1 MSVVSNAGS
10 NSGSLADLQR
20 AFQDYLLARSD
31 GFAGAVR
38 DTRKADRHALLGV
51 YRDAYALRLIE
62 VLTNDYPGLM
72 AMAGPADFDRMARA
86 YIAAHPSHHPSVR
99 WFGARLADFLAG
111 TAPYS
116 GLAAAA
122 EMARFEWALGEAFDA
137 PDDTPIQAADLMALP
152 PEAWEELRLAP
163 LRSLRQLTLAHE
175 VPQAWQRREEVE
187 PGNLEVTAGA
197 GPTNWVIW
205 RPERTSHF
213 RSLEPDEAAMLAAMI
228 EGQAFPELCESLV
241 PHVGADAAPA
251 QAAGRLR
258 SWVEEGMIG
267 GFTR

>member
-1 MSVVSNAGS
+1 MSVVSNA
-10 NSGSLADLQR
+10 GSLADLQR
-20 AFQDYLLARSD
+20 AFQDYLLQAGD

-38 DTRKADRHALLGV
+38 DTRKADRHTLLGV

-72 AMAGPADFDRMARA
+72 AMAGPADFDHMARA

-99 WFGARLADFLAG
+99 WFGARLGDFLAG
-111 TAPYS
+111 TTPYS
-116 GLAAAA
+116 GSPAAA

-137 PDDTPIQAADLMALP
+137 PDDSPIQAADLMALP
-152 PEAWEELRLAP
+152 PEAWEELRFTP
-163 LRSLRQLTLAHE
+163 LRSLRQLTLGHE
-175 VPQAWQRREEVE
+175 IPQAWQRREEVE

-213 RSLEPDEAAMLAAMI
+213 RSLEADEAAMLAAMI
-228 EGQAFPELCESLV
+228 EGQAFPELCESLMA
-241 PHVGADAAPA
+241 HVGEDAAPA

-267 GFTR
+267 AFAR